1 MLHLDIPGRPPLS
14 LDHLVLD
21 YNGTLARDGRP
32 IEGVVPRLE
41 QLGEIV
47 RIHVVTADTFG
58 TVTGELDT
66 LPLSLTILEPENQD
80 RQKAAYVRRLGPDSV
95 VAVGNG
101 RNDAAMLGDAALGL
115 AVIQE
120 EGAAPATLTVADA
133 VFTHINHA
141 LDALLQPRRLVATLR
156 R

>member
-1 MLHLDIPGRPPLS
+1 MLHLDIPGRNPLS

-21 YNGTLARDGRP
+21 YNGTLARDGRL

-41 QLGEIV
+41 QLGEII

-58 TVTGELDT
+58 TVAGELGA
-66 LPLSLTILEPENQD
+66 LPLTLTILEPEHQD
-80 RQKAAYVRRLGPDSV
+80 RRKATYVHQLDARTV
-95 VAVGNG
+95 AAVGNG

-120 EGAAPATLTVADA
+120 EGAAPATLAVADA

-141 LDALLQPRRLVATLR
+141 LDALLHPRRLVATLR

>member
-1 MLHLDIPGRPPLS
+1 MLHLEIPGRPPLS

-21 YNGTLARDGRP
+21 YNGTLARDGRL
-32 IEGVVPRLE
+32 IEGVAPRLQ

-47 RIHVVTADTFG
+47 RIHVVTANTFG
-58 TVTGELDT
+58 TVAGELGA
-66 LPLSLTILEPENQD
+66 LPLTLTILEPEGQD
-80 RQKAAYVRRLGPDSV
+80 RRKAAYVRRLEANTV
-95 VAVGNG
+95 AAVGNG
-101 RNDAAMLGDAALGL
+101 RNDVAMLGDAALGL

-120 EGAAPATLTVADA
+120 EGAASATLAVADA

-141 LDALLQPRRLVATLR
+141 LDALVHPRHLVATLR